1 MTNRDTLLSK
11 SNALIQSYKEDTT
24 LFQEEEDSDDEHELT
39 NLNWLL
45 RNQNLTWPKTIDSS
59 TRETLNTGTKAE
71 NRIPNYTHIH
81 RNQIKLTRGG
91 DTVKR
96 SQVIK
101 DPRAQKTTPKKQ
113 TPSERFEIFVN
124 KVKKDL
130 IEYEKFA
137 SKYETDVTEKPPFN
151 YSHIIGMAMLKN
163 GRITLQQLCAWIE
176 AKFAFFRVRKK
187 WNNSIRH
194 NLSLH
199 HCFRNRKR
207 EEKGKGGYWEL
218 GVDPKKCDRKRV
230 RNRKLC
236 HTKLNHISKYH
247 SEQLTHKQLA
257 KSSQPCFSR
266 FCKKNSVSKIS
277 DTNASKNISATFTND
292 NFAEFLRKGTTDEV
306 NEIQHE
312 KHPMQTIIKDDIFQK
327 KLNTIIV
334 SAGEFMAEPQSLN
347 CLVSHRIDS
356 SNTQVSG
363 EDDFCTFNNL
373 NSYSDMT
380 TVFAS
385 NTAILEDRNMTDESS
400 PSHPCNIRVNYDYT
414 NFRPL
419 VDSIDEQFHYLH
431 NSSEYSRNDDI
442 LDNLLNV
449 CVTHY

>member
-218 GVDPKKCDRKRV
+218 GVDPKKCDRKR
-230 RNRKLC
+230 
-236 HTKLNHISKYH
+236 
-247 SEQLTHKQLA
+247 
-257 KSSQPCFSR
+257 
-266 FCKKNSVSKIS
+266 
-277 DTNASKNISATFTND
+277 
-292 NFAEFLRKGTTDEV
+292 
-306 NEIQHE
+306 
-312 KHPMQTIIKDDIFQK
+312 
-327 KLNTIIV
+327 
-334 SAGEFMAEPQSLN
+334 
-347 CLVSHRIDS
+347 
-356 SNTQVSG
+356 
-363 EDDFCTFNNL
+363 
-373 NSYSDMT
+373 
-380 TVFAS
+380 
-385 NTAILEDRNMTDESS
+385 
-400 PSHPCNIRVNYDYT
+400 
-414 NFRPL
+414 
-419 VDSIDEQFHYLH
+419 
-431 NSSEYSRNDDI
+431 
-442 LDNLLNV
+442 
-449 CVTHY
+449 